1 MMKYLFFHTMQLIL
15 ANFVFLLYF
24 FKTDVYIGN
33 KMLMLDTVKQ
43 STYVTINEV
52 NMQTLEI
59 VLFYKKSHWPC

>member
-59 VLFYKKSHWPC
+59 VLFYKKSH